1 MDILFDYSLFP
12 GTQLNSKLKIL
23 AFASV
28 MFSSSHLL
36 DLKAF
41 EERQGGEA
49 QEKNSIFNPTTQ
61 ESEIS
66 DDEIRKLLFGEESN
80 WYQFIEEEKLPLWIP
95 SYSGKIGLGYSDNPK
110 YGSQIREDSTYWEL
124 ESEFFLLSQG
134 KPNSMTYFY
143 LFGEGKR
150 FTNLPEHHLSGILL
164 AQAEHTYNS
173 VQLGMDLGIRLRHTY
188 FDQVFDLSDLGLP
201 YSLHIRSNKS
211 EFIPHFSKELTNQI
225 SLHMQTS
232 MGKEVYQKEAENNQ
246 ENRASLKLEWRD
258 HKSISFYG
266 GLYGSLKN
274 YKHRTLRN
282 DQGISQVDK
291 ILDTSKYGITVA
303 MEGNWDSKPLEEIKL
318 ELKYEELTDNGG
330 GYYNYD
336 KYIFRTSTLLSWQD
350 WNLGLDLSLSNA
362 LYPRR
367 SSDQGDRFEK
377 MSFANGIEL
386 AHLLTEDWSV
396 YLKWNREEDI
406 SNEQS
411 FEYFS
416 NFFSLGAR
424 WHP

>member
-1 MDILFDYSLFP
+1 
-12 GTQLNSKLKIL
+12 
-23 AFASV
+23 
-28 MFSSSHLL
+28 
-36 DLKAF
+36 
-41 EERQGGEA
+41 
-49 QEKNSIFNPTTQ
+49 
-61 ESEIS
+61 
-66 DDEIRKLLFGEESN
+66 
-80 WYQFIEEEKLPLWIP
+80 
-95 SYSGKIGLGYSDNPK
+95 
-110 YGSQIREDSTYWEL
+110 
-124 ESEFFLLSQG
+124 
-134 KPNSMTYFY
+134 
-143 LFGEGKR
+143 
-150 FTNLPEHHLSGILL
+150 
-164 AQAEHTYNS
+164 
-173 VQLGMDLGIRLRHTY
+173 
-188 FDQVFDLSDLGLP
+188 
-201 YSLHIRSNKS
+201 
-211 EFIPHFSKELTNQI
+211 
-225 SLHMQTS
+225 
-232 MGKEVYQKEAENNQ
+232 
-246 ENRASLKLEWRD
+246 
-258 HKSISFYG
+258 
-266 GLYGSLKN
+266 
-274 YKHRTLRN
+274 
-282 DQGISQVDK
+282 
-291 ILDTSKYGITVA
+291 

-336 KYIFRTSTLLSWQD
+336 KYILRTSTLISWQD